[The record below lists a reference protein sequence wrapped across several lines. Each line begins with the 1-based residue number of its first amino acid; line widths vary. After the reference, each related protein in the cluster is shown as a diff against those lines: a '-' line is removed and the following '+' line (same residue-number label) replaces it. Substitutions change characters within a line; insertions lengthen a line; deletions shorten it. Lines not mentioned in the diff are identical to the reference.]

1 MCSRTN
7 RLLLA
12 EAHTVLSHLDLGGGL
27 KDNNE
32 MASLLPQERQL
43 LSSPTQTLECS
54 RPTEHVHSQMDQK
67 IHSWLLLWWQLH
79 PNANPTPQ

>member
-1 MCSRTN
+1 
-7 RLLLA
+7 
-12 EAHTVLSHLDLGGGL
+12 
-27 KDNNE
+27 
-32 MASLLPQERQL
+32 MASLLPRGRQL
-43 LSSPTQTLECS
+43 LPYPTQSLECS